1 LGAFFKNKKMGL
13 FNKKKT
19 GGGAFKKEGFL
30 RTAAQSVA
38 VAPVLVPLAIF
49 IPVMKKALKDKKIT
63 PKKAPIDL
71 VKQFYEEIVTKSKEN
86 LEIDH
91 MAVAAAVSI
100 ETIVQAILKYFKK
113 LKEKKDKAN
122 AEIAAG
128 KKPSNPLTPTEE
140 KIVEGGEAAV
150 NSAKGYAK
158 DEATFQ
164 LGKVAPFA
172 IGGLLLFVIAV
183 LYFRS

>member
-1 LGAFFKNKKMGL
+1 MGI
-13 FNKKKT
+13 FKKKKSV
-19 GGGAFKKEGFL
+19 GGAFKKEGFL
-30 RTAAQSVA
+30 RTAAQTVA
-38 VAPVLVPLAIF
+38 LAPAIVPLAIF

-71 VKQFYEEIVTKSKEN
+71 VKQFYEEIVTKSKDN
-86 LEIDH
+86 LEEEH
-91 MAVAAAVSI
+91 LAAVAAVSI

-122 AEIAAG
+122 AEIAQG
-128 KKPSNPLTPTEE
+128 KKPSEPLTPMEA

-150 NSAKGYAK
+150 DSAKGYVK

-164 LGKVAPFA
+164 LGTYAPYI
-172 IGGLLLFVIAV
+172 IGGLV
-183 LYFRS
+183 LAIIVFAYIKK